1 MTNQIAK
8 AVDQS
13 RLNTSQPLSGST
25 ATVNFQASRQQGQ
38 VGNNGFAASMANFV
52 KAGTDAYGAYQ
63 DQQRRAADERSNEI
77 IRKLT
82 PEQRREAITNGT
94 LLYQDDPDAMNMLR
108 QKSGRS
114 AAYDVEDEIN
124 SKIANGEFDDK
135 DRKYVE
141 EYRQTRLS
149 AAAKA
154 YAESAGIDE
163 NDPEYQ
169 AGYNAD
175 IVQRNAGIFDAHAQ
189 RRSKWFQA
197 QAAVN
202 TRGDLAPL
210 LDDPNV
216 MQSPSG
222 GGVIA
227 GYFNN
232 GMKTGQFPSDQQAI
246 DSLTMLVKEAQN
258 KPGGANLLKSLAEQE
273 LHVLGGARKV
283 RDIVD
288 PDVYQAAIVKA
299 QVNEY
304 QHNAD
309 QTRTFELN
317 ITTALN
323 QDNPSDGWTQLQKIR
338 EANQWV
344 QNSTEMTPQKS
355 ALINA
360 EQALIAK
367 VRQQSAESAEKLVK
381 ATQQDNRVSIIKQQ
395 IQART
400 ENKQVLI
407 DPKMQEVTPE
417 TGEFKQSD
425 LATAASQMIED
436 LDRSS
441 LPDAKKDQMKAAWL
455 RADIENG
462 PFVQRTKTLI
472 TDAQREWE
480 MAVRTGEPGDFS
492 RINELQRAYAADPAT
507 VGAVFPDQA
516 DFLEQVKDMAD
527 AGVDPQVLIDAQ
539 RSKKGISQDEQKLR
553 NEKWAEIMNDTSNKD
568 LSAIPGPLQRIARSL
583 FDGYNERSGNP
594 DLAKAKLTDWLN
606 KNTVAFSEPSDDSA
620 YRGRLS
626 KKDLMADPNDV
637 NSWESGKAI
646 VEDTVKGLS
655 ENPAWSDTGMTVENS
670 DDGAITITSVNGKRI
685 RISKESLRLIHQA
698 RQSAAAEAKFAKEK
712 AGTQRGQQ
720 MYNDVIRGG
729 IKGPL

>member
-1 MTNQIAK
+1 MASAIGQ
-8 AVDQS
+8 AVDKAQMQ
-13 RLNTSQPLSGST
+13 TSQPLSGST
-25 ATVNFQASRQQGQ
+25 ATVQFQAARQQGQ
-38 VGNNGFAASMANFV
+38 VGNNGLFASMEKFV
-52 KAGTDAYGAYQ
+52 KAGTTAYGDYKE
-63 DQQRRAADERSNEI
+63 QQLKAADERSNEI

-82 PEQRREAITNGT
+82 PEQRRAAIADGT

-108 QKSGRS
+108 QKTGRS

-124 SKIANGEFDDK
+124 TKIANGEFDDK
-135 DRKYVE
+135 DRKFVE
-141 EYRQTRLS
+141 EYRQTRLAS
-149 AAAKA
+149 ASKH

-163 NDPEYQ
+163 SDPEYQ

-175 IVQRNAGIFDAHAQ
+175 ITQRNAGIFDMHAQ

-216 MQSPSG
+216 MNSPSG

-232 GMKTGQFPSDQQAI
+232 GLHTGQFPSDKQAL
-246 DSLTMLVKEAQN
+246 DSLTMLVKEASG
-258 KPGGANLLKSLAEQE
+258 KPGGVNLLKTLGEQE
-273 LHVLGGARKV
+273 LNVLGGARKV
-283 RDIVD
+283 KDLMD
-288 PDVYQAAIVKA
+288 PDVYQSHIIKA
-299 QVNEY
+299 QDNEY
-304 QHNAD
+304 KLNAVK
-309 QTRTFELN
+309 TRDFSLG
-317 ITTALN
+317 ITTAVN
-323 QDNPSDGWTQLQKIR
+323 QDNPQDGWQMLQKMR
-338 EANQWV
+338 EVNQYS
-344 QNSTEMTPQKS
+344 QDSTEMTPQKQM
-355 ALINA
+355 LINA
-360 EQALIAK
+360 EQQLLAK
-367 VRQQSAESAEKLVK
+367 VRQQSAEGAEKLLK
-381 ATQQDNRVSIIKQQ
+381 ATQQDNRVAIIKAQ

-407 DPKMQEVTPE
+407 DPKMQEVTPD
-417 TGEFKQSD
+417 TGEFKASD

-436 LDRSS
+436 LDRST
-441 LPDAKKDQMKAAWL
+441 LPDDKKDQMKAAWL
-455 RADIENG
+455 RADIDGG
-462 PFVQRTKTLI
+462 PFVSRTKTLI
-472 TDAQREWE
+472 TDAQREWD
-480 MAVRTGEPGDFS
+480 MAVRNGQPGDFS

-516 DFLEQVKDMAD
+516 DFLEQMKDMAE
-527 AGVDPQVLIDAQ
+527 AGVEPQVLIDAAKA
-539 RSKKGISQDEQKLR
+539 KKGISPDELKIR

-606 KNTVAFSEPSDDSA
+606 KNTVAFSEPNDDSA

-646 VEDTVKGLS
+646 IDDTVKGLS
-655 ENPAWSDTGMTVENS
+655 ENPAWANTGMTVENT
-670 DDGAITITSVNGKRI
+670 DDGAITITSVNGRRV

-698 RQSAAAEAKFAKEK
+698 RQSAAREAKFSEK
-712 AGTQRGQQ
+712 VKDTQRGQQ
-720 MYNDVIRGG
+720 MYNEVIRGG

>member
-38 VGNNGFAASMANFV
+38 IGNNGFAESMANFV
-52 KAGTDAYGAYQ
+52 KSGTNAYGDYQ
-63 DQQRRAADERSNEI
+63 EQQRKAADERSNEI

-82 PEQRREAITNGT
+82 PEQRREAIANGT

-124 SKIANGEFDDK
+124 SKIQNGEFDDK

-232 GMKTGQFPSDQQAI
+232 GMKTGQFPSDRQAI

-283 RDIVD
+283 KDIMD

-304 QHNAD
+304 QQNAE

-367 VRQQSAESAEKLVK
+367 VRQQSAESAENLVK
-381 ATQQDNRVSIIKQQ
+381 SAQQDNRVSIIKQQ

-407 DPKMQEVTPE
+407 DPKMQEVTSE

-516 DFLEQVKDMAD
+516 DFLEQVKDMAE

-626 KKDLMADPNDV
+626 KKDLMADPDDV

-655 ENPAWSDTGMTVENS
+655 ENPAWSDTGMTVETA

-685 RISKESLRLIHQA
+685 RISKQSLQLIHQA

>member
-13 RLNTSQPLSGST
+13 QLNTSQPLKGST

-52 KAGTDAYGAYQ
+52 KAGTNAYGDYQ
-63 DQQRRAADERSNEI
+63 DQQRKAADERSNEI

-82 PEQRREAITNGT
+82 PEQRREAIANGT

-124 SKIANGEFDDK
+124 SKIQNGEFDDK

-232 GMKTGQFPSDQQAI
+232 GMKTGQFPSDRQAI

-283 RDIVD
+283 RDIMD

-304 QHNAD
+304 QQNAE
-309 QTRTFELN
+309 QTRSFELN

-381 ATQQDNRVSIIKQQ
+381 SAQQDNRVSIIKQQ

-655 ENPAWSDTGMTVENS
+655 ENPAWSDTGMTVETAG
-670 DDGAITITSVNGKRI
+670 DGSITITSVNGKRI
-685 RISKESLRLIHQA
+685 RISKQSLQLIHQA